1 MKRTCQ
7 VNMTLRGTENK
18 FYSSLTVMM
27 TVTVNTLKCS
37 ICIQSELSSMS
48 SMFSL
53 RLFSSQY
60 QLRRYSSSLCRS
72 RHGLGIVSPKN
83 VIKKM
88 ITFI

>member
-1 MKRTCQ
+1 M
-7 VNMTLRGTENK
+7 NI
-18 FYSSLTVMM
+18 
-27 TVTVNTLKCS
+27 LKCS

-60 QLRRYSSSLCRS
+60 QFRRYSSSLCRS

-88 ITFI
+88 ITFISTTCVLVAGRSTFSFYSNTELTYIK